1 MNKLSFSLLA
11 IFLISVTAC
20 SSNSETVVTEDGS
33 TVTASKVN
41 VYMNEW
47 EVKVDPNYKMGKH
60 IKPGKLT
67 LTLSNEGALE
77 HNLILLNNNKHE
89 DLVLTTDGTM
99 VDESKLDILS
109 RIDTFQ
115 PAGTGQLVVDDL
127 QAGVYAF
134 LCNTPGHYELGMVY
148 KIIAR

>member
-1 MNKLSFSLLA
+1 MLA

-33 TVTASKVN
+33 TVTASTVN

-109 RIDTFQ
+109 RIDTIQ

>member
-33 TVTASKVN
+33 TVTASTVN

-89 DLVLTTDGTM
+89 DLALTTDGTM

-109 RIDTFQ
+109 RIDTIQ